1 MPGFPVILED
11 LVLLIKSRVFVRSL
25 ILGFG
30 LSSVGL
36 LGGCSSGDLESPATQ
51 EAIQQEE
58 QEQMRLSTEA
68 NDAAAA
74 AAQGR

>member
-1 MPGFPVILED
+1 MI
-11 LVLLIKSRVFVRSL
+11 LIKSRLFVRSL
-25 ILGFG
+25 ILGLG
-30 LSSVGL
+30 LFSVGF
-36 LGGCSSGDLESPATQ
+36 LGGCSSGDLENPATQ

-58 QEQMRLSTEA
+58 QQQMEISTEA